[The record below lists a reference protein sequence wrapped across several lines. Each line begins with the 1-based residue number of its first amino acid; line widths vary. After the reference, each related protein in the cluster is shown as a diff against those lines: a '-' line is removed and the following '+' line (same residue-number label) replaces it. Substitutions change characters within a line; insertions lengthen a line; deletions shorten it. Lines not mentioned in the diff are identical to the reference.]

1 MTDDC
6 LPEEAE
12 DGGDTTDT
20 LDDTDHVGLVRFGI
34 EAIDKDDEDTEEA
47 LQLAMRD
54 RTLVDARNMGLSI
67 SIDALAE
74 QPELV
79 VAKTARSLGVS
90 SETAAKILTSVGM
103 SLLMNSGGDSSTGQS
118 SLQRKQERRERKSR
132 IAPKL
137 AQTERD
143 AGAAPSASTSAVTI
157 EEQAQ
162 PSAEQAPMKYVP
174 VLGDFEPAGE
184 ADLCVVVGQ
193 SEMPAPSPF
202 SARKKRRPRTFVSAD
217 AWRDVGT
224 HLTCFPDQR
233 IPFGRLFRS
242 ARTVGALVRLEPVL
256 HICSAAP
263 LFGFFRRAVRYRP
276 RH

>member
-6 LPEEAE
+6 LPEEAD

-67 SIDALAE
+67 SIDALTE

-79 VAKTARSLGVS
+79 IAKTARSLGVS

-103 SLLMNSGGDSSTGQS
+103 SLLMNPGGDSSTGQS
-118 SLQRKQERRERKSR
+118 SLQRKQERRERRNR
-132 IAPKL
+132 IAPKPVH
-137 AQTERD
+137 TEVD
-143 AGAAPSASTSAVTI
+143 AGAAPIASTSAVTV
-157 EEQAQ
+157 EEHAQ
-162 PSAEQAPMKYVP
+162 PGEQAPLKYVP

-202 SARKKRRPRTFVSAD
+202 SARKKRRPRTFVS
-217 AWRDVGT
+217 WIV
-224 HLTCFPDQR
+224 
-233 IPFGRLFRS
+233 
-242 ARTVGALVRLEPVL
+242 
-256 HICSAAP
+256 
-263 LFGFFRRAVRYRP
+263 
-276 RH
+276 